1 MITASKSSRRSGF
14 SFTEAIF
21 TVAIIGIM
29 SAIVVT
35 ALSNMSRDAN
45 RIVVRQQQ
53 AAISSALSAWVM
65 SNMRETALTDAAN
78 IGALRSLEE
87 VRTDY
92 NAHGSSK
99 ARFFLLT
106 PDPSR
111 ANVDD
116 RAGFLDEGTADHIL
130 DYTINST
137 QLKSAAL
144 NNLKQHFTL
153 PDWQAGEF
161 PQVLLGDD

>member
-1 MITASKSSRRSGF
+1 MITTSKRSRRSGF

-35 ALSNMSRDAN
+35 ALSNMSKDAN

-53 AAISSALSAWVM
+53 AAISSALNAWVM

-87 VRTDY
+87 VRADY
-92 NAHGSSK
+92 NGHGSSK
-99 ARFFLLT
+99 ARFFLLV
-106 PDPSR
+106 PDPTR
-111 ANVDD
+111 ASVDE
-116 RAGFLDEGTADHIL
+116 RAGFLDEGTAEHFL
-130 DYTINST
+130 DYTTNST
-137 QLKSAAL
+137 QLKSSAL
-144 NNLKQHFTL
+144 SNLKQHFTL

-161 PQVLLGDD
+161 PQVLVEDD